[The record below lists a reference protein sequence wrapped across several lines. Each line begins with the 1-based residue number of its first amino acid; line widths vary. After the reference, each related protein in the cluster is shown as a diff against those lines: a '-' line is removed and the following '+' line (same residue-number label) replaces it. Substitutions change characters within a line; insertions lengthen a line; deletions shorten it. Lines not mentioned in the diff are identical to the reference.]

1 MLPEASSTRR
11 YEQPDQEGIETV
23 PYGKEQLRIFGRYE
37 QPDQEGIEISGLDVG
52 MPVVGHVAMSL
63 MADLRSSLKFRR
75 VMSLR

>member
-1 MLPEASSTRR
+1 VS
-11 YEQPDQEGIETV
+11 
-23 PYGKEQLRIFGRYE
+23 LRAARSRGHRNLDGLRLLGRVAGARRYE

>member
-1 MLPEASSTRR
+1 LIRFAELAEAGPGRR
-11 YEQPDQEGIETV
+11 PRTGSDAVEGIA
-23 PYGKEQLRIFGRYE
+23 GRYE
-37 QPDQEGIEISGLDVG
+37 QPDQQGIEISGLDVG